1 MLTVSEQI
9 KAIRQNLNISQR
21 DLAKRLKLSRGYLSN
36 LELEK
41 KVPSGKVRR
50 MINNYYKKTIVH
62 VEVMTPEIPQSKK
75 NWFERLIDWILE

>member
-21 DLAKRLKLSRGYLSN
+21 ELAKRLKLSRSYISN
-36 LELEK
+36 LELETK
-41 KVPSGKVRR
+41 EPSGKVRR

-62 VEVMTPEIPQSKK
+62 VEVMTPEKPQPKK
-75 NWFERLIDWILE
+75 TWFERLMDWILE